1 MNDYL
6 KGMLIGA
13 SVGIIVMNEY
23 HKMTRPRGFWQKVL
37 SVFK

>member
-6 KGMLIGA
+6 KGILVGTFIG
-13 SVGIIVMNEY
+13 VVLMIEY
-23 HKMTRPRGFWQKVL
+23 QKMTRPRGFWQKVL